1 MSIQELTQH
10 PENLNRETLYELRR
24 IIAAYPYYQPARLL
38 MLKNLYLLHDPTFD
52 EELRRSSIYF
62 SDRQILF
69 NLVESAHYRLKR
81 RSAQSFS
88 SQPDRRTAVTQNG
101 ETESRTVSLINSFL
115 SSVPEEDPS
124 KTENDNEKKKEHRK
138 PTAADATID
147 YVAYLLSTDFE
158 ELNNADE
165 DTTREKNNTITKMNG
180 GDLIEAF
187 IKNDGGRFTLQ
198 EEPEIHPEISNT
210 MEGSDEQEEELI
222 TETMAGIYIKQ
233 GRYQKALDIIDKLND
248 TNKQK
253 NRFAEDQQRFLK
265 KLSMIQN
272 NNKK

>member
-1 MSIQELTQH
+1 M
-10 PENLNRETLYELRR
+10 
-24 IIAAYPYYQPARLL
+24 
-38 MLKNLYLLHDPTFD
+38 
-52 EELRRSSIYF
+52 
-62 SDRQILF
+62 
-69 NLVESAHYRLKR
+69 
-81 RSAQSFS
+81 
-88 SQPDRRTAVTQNG
+88 
-101 ETESRTVSLINSFL
+101 
-115 SSVPEEDPS
+115 PEEDPS

-138 PTAADATID
+138 PSAADATID
-147 YVAYLLSTDFE
+147 YLAYLLSTDFE

-265 KLSMIQN
+265 KLIMIQN

>member
-165 DTTREKNNTITKMNG
+165 DTTREKDNTITKMNG

-198 EEPEIHPEISNT
+198 EEPEIHPEISNK

-265 KLSMIQN
+265 KLIMIQN

>member
-165 DTTREKNNTITKMNG
+165 DTTREKDNTITKMNG

-210 MEGSDEQEEELI
+210 MEGNNEQEEELI

-265 KLSMIQN
+265 KLIMIQN

>member
-124 KTENDNEKKKEHRK
+124 TTENDNEKKKEHRK

-265 KLSMIQN
+265 KLIMIQN